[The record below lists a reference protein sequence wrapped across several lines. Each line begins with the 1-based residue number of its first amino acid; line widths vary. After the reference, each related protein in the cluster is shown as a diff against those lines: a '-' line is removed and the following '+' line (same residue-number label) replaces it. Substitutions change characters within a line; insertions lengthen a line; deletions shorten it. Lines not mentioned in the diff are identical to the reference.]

1 MKTIEIIEARKYPEL
16 NPKVSINQ
24 YIRRAYDA
32 AAQLPNTNL
41 KNLFVSFVAVPKL
54 GINPRSKFNTPLGIY
69 AYPAGYVMVRAGD
82 DRVMRHSL
90 PYAGEQPYAAVFSA
104 GGNIIDIRRMTT
116 NDEELYYDKLREVA
130 KRLPKINS
138 DIYIPDG
145 IAKDWPSILELCIKL
160 APDRAKFKNLPGGRL
175 WYVTY
180 RFSNYYGPNYG
191 QNPIVS
197 WNKLFRSIGIDGVVD
212 EGAGI
217 IHEAEPVQAVFFSLA
232 PLRVLGIVD
241 NKYSP
246 ETIKTQQQRG
256 VDTQQI
262 LASLK
267 RDIAIALKNDDVE
280 ILKPYLM
287 RDTLNLNGWDWEVL
301 FRYIPQ
307 KFRYALYADPS
318 KRYNK
323 MFWGSGKNLD
333 PDEFEAAMKNN
344 LSTLIHIKT
353 REPKNKEF
361 IRQNKNKVLDALKS
375 ATTAEL
381 KDVPEYFSYSMLSI
395 LPWDDP
401 EYLKYLV
408 YLDKN
413 LPKEDD
419 FKNLVKNSP
428 NKKKIFAAYKS
439 LSDWLN

>member
-1 MKTIEIIEARKYPEL
+1 MKTSEIIEARKNPEL
-16 NPKVSINQ
+16 NPKVSVNQ

-32 AAQLPNTNL
+32 ASQLPNSNL

-69 AYPAGYVMVRAGD
+69 AYPAGYVIIRAD
-82 DRVMRHSL
+82 DHKEMRHSL
-90 PYAGEQPYAAVFSA
+90 PYAGDQPYAAVFSA
-104 GGNIIDIRRMTT
+104 GGNIIDIRRMSA
-116 NDEELYYDKLREVA
+116 NDEKLYYDKLREFA

-138 DIYIPDG
+138 DIYIPNG
-145 IAKDWPSILELCIKL
+145 IAKDWLSILELCIKL

-180 RFSNYYGPNYG
+180 RFSNYYGPQYG
-191 QNPIVS
+191 QNPIVI

-217 IHEAEPVQAVFFSLA
+217 IHEAEPTQAVFFSLA

-246 ETIKTQQQRG
+246 ETIKTKQQRG
-256 VDTQQI
+256 IDTQQT

-267 RDIAIALKNDDVE
+267 RDIAIALKNDNVE

-287 RDTLNLNGWDWEVL
+287 REKINPLGWDWQIL
-301 FRYIPQ
+301 FKYIPQ
-307 KFRYALYADPS
+307 KLRYALYADGS
-318 KRYNK
+318 QHYSK

-333 PDEFEAAMKNN
+333 PNEFEYAMKKN
-344 LSTLIHIKT
+344 LSMLLHSLTTTSENI
-353 REPKNKEF
+353 NF
-361 IRQNKNKVLDALKS
+361 IRQNKDKVLDALQS
-375 ATTAEL
+375 ATLTEL
-381 KDVPEYFSYSMLSI
+381 TDLPTYFSDALLSK
-395 LPWDDP
+395 LPWDNP

-408 YLDKN
+408 MVDPS
-413 LPKEDD
+413 LPKYDN
-419 FKNLVKNSP
+419 FKDLVKNSP
-428 NKKKIFAAYKS
+428 NKKKIVAAIK
-439 LSDWLN
+439 NIQ

>member
-24 YIRRAYDA
+24 YIRQAYDA

-90 PYAGEQPYAAVFSA
+90 PYAGEQPYAAVLSA
-104 GGNIIDIRRMTT
+104 GGNIIDIRRMSA
-116 NDEELYYDKLREVA
+116 NDEELFYDKLREFA
-130 KRLPKINS
+130 KRLPKINF

-191 QNPIVS
+191 QNSIVT
-197 WNKLFRSIGIDGVVD
+197 WNKLFRSIGVDGVVD
-212 EGAGI
+212 DGAGI
-217 IHEAEPVQAVFFSLA
+217 IHEAEPTQAVFFSLA

-262 LASLK
+262 LASFK

-287 RDTLNLNGWDWEVL
+287 RDIINPHGWDWEVL

-307 KFRYALYADPS
+307 KLRYALYADGS
-318 KRYNK
+318 KR
-323 MFWGSGKNLD
+323 
-333 PDEFEAAMKNN
+333 
-344 LSTLIHIKT
+344 
-353 REPKNKEF
+353 
-361 IRQNKNKVLDALKS
+361 
-375 ATTAEL
+375 
-381 KDVPEYFSYSMLSI
+381 
-395 LPWDDP
+395 
-401 EYLKYLV
+401 
-408 YLDKN
+408 
-413 LPKEDD
+413 
-419 FKNLVKNSP
+419 
-428 NKKKIFAAYKS
+428 
-439 LSDWLN
+439 

>member
-1 MKTIEIIEARKYPEL
+1 MLLIDIFEARKNPEL
-16 NPKVSINQ
+16 NPKVSVNQ

-32 AAQLPNTNL
+32 ASQLSNTNL

-69 AYPAGYVMVRAGD
+69 AYPAGYVIVRAD
-82 DRVMRHSL
+82 DHKPMRHSL
-90 PYAGEQPYAAVFSA
+90 PYAGDQPYAAVFSA
-104 GGNIIDIRRMTT
+104 GGNIIDIRRMSA
-116 NDEELYYDKLREVA
+116 NDEELYYDKLREFA

-145 IAKDWPSILELCIKL
+145 IAKDWLSILELCIKL

-180 RFSNYYGPNYG
+180 RFSNYYGPQYG
-191 QNPIVS
+191 QNPIVT

-217 IHEAEPVQAVFFSLA
+217 IHEAEPTQAVFFSLA

-256 VDTQQI
+256 VDTQQM
-262 LASLK
+262 LALFK
-267 RDIAIALKNDDVE
+267 RDIARALKYDDIE
-280 ILKPYLM
+280 ILKPYLL
-287 RDTLNLNGWDWEVL
+287 RNKINPLGWDWEIL

-307 KFRYALYADPS
+307 KLRYALYANPS
-318 KRYNK
+318 KRKLYSK

-333 PDEFEAAMKNN
+333 PNEFEVAMKNN
-344 LSTLIHIKT
+344 LLMLIHSST
-353 REPKNKEF
+353 TQSKNIEF
-361 IRQNKNKVLDALKS
+361 IRQNKDKILDALKS

-381 KDVPEYFSYSMLSI
+381 QDLPGFFSDNLLTM

-408 YLDKN
+408 MVDPS
-413 LPKEDD
+413 LPKYDN
-419 FKNLVKNSP
+419 FKDLVKNSP
-428 NKKKIFAAYKS
+428 NKKKIIAAIKS
-439 LSDWLN
+439 IK

>member
-1 MKTIEIIEARKYPEL
+1 MLLIDIFEARKNPEL
-16 NPKVSINQ
+16 NPKVSVNQ

-32 AAQLPNTNL
+32 ASQLSNTNL

-69 AYPAGYVMVRAGD
+69 AYPAGYVIVRAD
-82 DRVMRHSL
+82 DHKPMRHSL
-90 PYAGEQPYAAVFSA
+90 PYAGDQPYAAVFSA
-104 GGNIIDIRRMTT
+104 GGNIIDIRRMSA
-116 NDEELYYDKLREVA
+116 NDEELYYDKLREFA

-145 IAKDWPSILELCIKL
+145 IAKDWLSILELCIKL

-180 RFSNYYGPNYG
+180 RFSNYYGPQYG
-191 QNPIVS
+191 QNPIVT

-217 IHEAEPVQAVFFSLA
+217 IHESEPTQAVFFSLV

-246 ETIKTQQQRG
+246 QTIKTQQQRG

-267 RDIAIALKNDDVE
+267 LDIAFALKNNDVE
-280 ILKPYLM
+280 ILKPFLM
-287 RDTLNLNGWDWEVL
+287 RDTLNLNGWDWEIL

-307 KFRYALYADPS
+307 KLRYKLYADPS
-318 KRYNK
+318 QRYNK
-323 MFWGSGKNLD
+323 MFWASGKNLD
-333 PDEFEAAMKNN
+333 PNEFEAAIKNN

-353 REPKNKEF
+353 RQLKNIEF
-361 IRQNKNKVLDALKS
+361 IRQNKDKVLDALQS

-381 KDVPEYFSYSMLSI
+381 QDLPEYFSDNLLTM
-395 LPWDDP
+395 LPWDNP

-408 YLDKN
+408 MIDPS
-413 LPKEDD
+413 LPKYDN
-419 FKNLVKNSP
+419 FKDLVKNSP
-428 NKKKIFAAYKS
+428 NKKKIIAAIKS
-439 LSDWLN
+439 I

>member
-1 MKTIEIIEARKYPEL
+1 MKTSDIIEARKYPEL

-24 YIRRAYDA
+24 YIRQAYDA

-69 AYPAGYVMVRAGD
+69 AYPAGYVILRAD
-82 DRVMRHSL
+82 TDKEMRDSL
-90 PYAGEQPYAAVFSA
+90 PYAGNQPYAAVFSA
-104 GGNIIDIRRMTT
+104 GGNIIDIRRMFV
-116 NDEELYYDKLREVA
+116 NDEELYYDKLREFA
-130 KRLPKINS
+130 KRLPKINF

-145 IAKDWPSILELCIKL
+145 VAKDWSSILELCIKL

-191 QNPIVS
+191 QNSIVT

-212 EGAGI
+212 DGAGI
-217 IHEAEPVQAVFFSLA
+217 IHEAEPTQAVFFSLA
-232 PLRVLGIVD
+232 SLRVLGIVD

-256 VDTQQI
+256 VDTQQT
-262 LASLK
+262 LVSLK
-267 RDIAIALKNDDVE
+267 RDIAIALKNDNVE

-287 RDTLNLNGWDWEVL
+287 RDKINPLGWDWQIL

-307 KFRYALYADPS
+307 KLRYALYADPS
-318 KRYNK
+318 KHYSK
-323 MFWGSGKNLD
+323 MFWGSGKKLD
-333 PDEFEAAMKNN
+333 PNEFEAAIKNN
-344 LSTLIHIKT
+344 LSMLLHSSTT
-353 REPKNKEF
+353 QSKNIEF
-361 IRQNKNKVLDALKS
+361 IRQNKDKVLDALQS
-375 ATTAEL
+375 ATLTEL
-381 KDVPEYFSYSMLSI
+381 RDLPSYFSDVMLSK
-395 LPWDDP
+395 LPWDNP

-413 LPKEDD
+413 LPKEDT
-419 FKNLVKNSP
+419 FINLVKNSP

>member
-1 MKTIEIIEARKYPEL
+1 MKTSDIIEARKNPEL
-16 NPKVSINQ
+16 NPKVSVNQ

-32 AAQLPNTNL
+32 ASQLSNTNL

-69 AYPAGYVMVRAGD
+69 AYPAGYVIVRAD
-82 DRVMRHSL
+82 DHKPMRHSL
-90 PYAGEQPYAAVFSA
+90 PYAGDQPYAAVFSA
-104 GGNIIDIRRMTT
+104 GGNIIDIRRMSA
-116 NDEELYYDKLREVA
+116 NDEELYYDKLREFA

-145 IAKDWPSILELCIKL
+145 IAKDWLSILELCIKL

-180 RFSNYYGPNYG
+180 RFSNYYGPQYG
-191 QNPIVS
+191 QNPIVT

-217 IHEAEPVQAVFFSLA
+217 IHESEPTQAVFFSLV

-246 ETIKTQQQRG
+246 QTIKTQQQRG

-267 RDIAIALKNDDVE
+267 LDIAFALKNNDVE
-280 ILKPYLM
+280 ILKPFLM
-287 RDTLNLNGWDWEVL
+287 RDTLNLNGWDWEIL

-307 KFRYALYADPS
+307 KLRYKLYADPS
-318 KRYNK
+318 QRYNK
-323 MFWGSGKNLD
+323 MFWASGKNLD
-333 PDEFEAAMKNN
+333 PNEFEVAMKNN
-344 LSTLIHIKT
+344 LLMLIHSST
-353 REPKNKEF
+353 TQSKNIEF
-361 IRQNKNKVLDALKS
+361 IRQNKDKILDALKS

-381 KDVPEYFSYSMLSI
+381 QDLPGFFSDNLLTM

-408 YLDKN
+408 MVDPS
-413 LPKEDD
+413 LPKYDN
-419 FKNLVKNSP
+419 FKDLVKNSP
-428 NKKKIFAAYKS
+428 NKKKIVAAIKS
-439 LSDWLN
+439 I

>member
-1 MKTIEIIEARKYPEL
+1 MKTSDIIEARKNPEL
-16 NPKVSINQ
+16 NPKVSVNQ

-32 AAQLPNTNL
+32 ASQLPNSNL

-69 AYPAGYVMVRAGD
+69 AYPAGYVIVRAD
-82 DRVMRHSL
+82 DDKAMRHSL
-90 PYAGEQPYAAVFSA
+90 PYAGDQPYAAVFSA
-104 GGNIIDIRRMTT
+104 GGNIIDIRRMSA
-116 NDEELYYDKLREVA
+116 NDEELYYDKLREFA

-138 DIYIPDG
+138 DIYIPNG
-145 IAKDWPSILELCIKL
+145 IAKDWLSILELCIKL

-180 RFSNYYGPNYG
+180 RFSNYYGPQYG
-191 QNPIVS
+191 QNPIVT
-197 WNKLFRSIGIDGVVD
+197 WNKLFRAIGIDGVVD

-217 IHEAEPVQAVFFSLA
+217 IHEAEPTQAVFFSLA

-246 ETIKTQQQRG
+246 ETFKTQQQRG
-256 VDTQQI
+256 LNTQQTI
-262 LASLK
+262 ALFK
-267 RDIAIALKNDDVE
+267 RDIDRALKYDDIE

-287 RDTLNLNGWDWEVL
+287 RDTLNLNGWDWEIL

-307 KFRYALYADPS
+307 KLRYALYADPS

-333 PDEFEAAMKNN
+333 PNEFEAAIKNN
-344 LSTLIHIKT
+344 LSTLIHIHT
-353 REPKNKEF
+353 RLPKNIEF
-361 IRQNKNKVLDALKS
+361 IRQNKDKVLGALKS

-381 KDVPEYFSYSMLSI
+381 QDLPEYFSDNLLTM

-408 YLDKN
+408 MVDPS
-413 LPKEDD
+413 LPKYDN
-419 FKNLVKNSP
+419 FKDLVKNSP
-428 NKKKIFAAYKS
+428 NKKKIVAAIKS
-439 LSDWLN
+439 KQVK

>member
-1 MKTIEIIEARKYPEL
+1 MHLIDIFEARKNPDL
-16 NPKVSINQ
+16 NPKVSVNQ
-24 YIRRAYDA
+24 YIDQAMA
-32 AAQLPNTNL
+32 SAGKLPGSDITNL
-41 KNLFVSFVAVPKL
+41 FISFTQLPKL

-104 GGNIIDIRRMTT
+104 GGNIIDIRRMSA
-116 NDEELYYDKLREVA
+116 NDEELYYDKLREFA
-130 KRLPKINS
+130 KRLPKINF

-145 IAKDWPSILELCIKL
+145 IAKDWLSILELCIKL
-160 APDRAKFKNLPGGRL
+160 APERAKFKNLPGGRL

-287 RDTLNLNGWDWEVL
+287 RDTLNLNGWDWEIL

-307 KFRYALYADPS
+307 KLRYKLYADPS

-323 MFWGSGKNLD
+323 MFWASGKNLD

-353 REPKNKEF
+353 REPKNIEF
-361 IRQNKNKVLDALKS
+361 IRQNKDKVLDALKS

-381 KDVPEYFSYSMLSI
+381 KDVPGYFSDSMLSI
-395 LPWDDP
+395 LPWDNP

-419 FKNLVKNSP
+419 FINLVKNSP

>member
-1 MKTIEIIEARKYPEL
+1 MKTSEIIEARKNPEL

-32 AAQLPNTNL
+32 ASQLPNSNL

-69 AYPAGYVMVRAGD
+69 AYPAGYVIIRAD
-82 DRVMRHSL
+82 DHKEMRHSL
-90 PYAGEQPYAAVFSA
+90 PYAGDQPYAAVFSA
-104 GGNIIDIRRMTT
+104 GGNIIDIRRMSA
-116 NDEELYYDKLREVA
+116 NDEKLYYDKLREFA

-138 DIYIPDG
+138 DIYIPNG
-145 IAKDWPSILELCIKL
+145 IAKDWLSILELCIKL

-180 RFSNYYGPNYG
+180 RFSNYYGPQYG
-191 QNPIVS
+191 QNPIVT

-217 IHEAEPVQAVFFSLA
+217 IHEAEPTQAVFFSLA

-246 ETIKTQQQRG
+246 ETIKTKQQRG
-256 VDTQQI
+256 IDTQQTI
-262 LASLK
+262 ALFK
-267 RDIAIALKNDDVE
+267 RDIDRALKYNDIE

-287 RDTLNLNGWDWEVL
+287 RDTLNFNGWDWEIL

-307 KFRYALYADPS
+307 KLRYALYADPS

-333 PDEFEAAMKNN
+333 PNEFEAAIKNN
-344 LSTLIHIKT
+344 LSTLIHIHT
-353 REPKNKEF
+353 TLPKNIEF
-361 IRQNKNKVLDALKS
+361 IRQNKDKVLGALKS
-375 ATTAEL
+375 ATTEEL
-381 KDVPEYFSYSMLSI
+381 QDLPEYFSDNLLTI
-395 LPWDDP
+395 LPWDNP

-408 YLDKN
+408 MVDPS
-413 LPKEDD
+413 LPKYYN
-419 FKNLVKNSP
+419 FKDLVKNSP
-428 NKKKIFAAYKS
+428 NKKKIVAAIKS
-439 LSDWLN
+439 KQVK

>member
-1 MKTIEIIEARKYPEL
+1 MKTSDIIEARKNPEL

-32 AAQLPNTNL
+32 ASQLPNTNL

-69 AYPAGYVMVRAGD
+69 AYPAVYVIIRAD
-82 DRVMRHSL
+82 DDKEMRHSL
-90 PYAGEQPYAAVFSA
+90 PYAGDQPYAAVFSA
-104 GGNIIDIRRMTT
+104 GGNIIDIRRMSAS
-116 NDEELYYDKLREVA
+116 DEELYYDKLREFA

-138 DIYIPDG
+138 DIYIPNG
-145 IAKDWPSILELCIKL
+145 IAKDWLSILELCIKL

-180 RFSNYYGPNYG
+180 RFSNYYGPQYG
-191 QNPIVS
+191 QNPIVT
-197 WNKLFRSIGIDGVVD
+197 WNKLFRAIGIDGVVD

-217 IHEAEPVQAVFFSLA
+217 IHEAEPTQAVFFSLA

-246 ETIKTQQQRG
+246 ETIKTKQQRG
-256 VDTQQI
+256 IDTQQT

-267 RDIAIALKNDDVE
+267 RDIAIALKNDNVE

-287 RDTLNLNGWDWEVL
+287 REKINPLGWDWQIL

-307 KFRYALYADPS
+307 KLRYKLYADPS
-318 KRYNK
+318 QHYSK
-323 MFWGSGKNLD
+323 MFWASRKNLD
-333 PDEFEAAMKNN
+333 PNEFEYAMKKN
-344 LSTLIHIKT
+344 LSMLLHSLTTTSENI
-353 REPKNKEF
+353 NF
-361 IRQNKNKVLDALKS
+361 IRQNKDKVLDALQS
-375 ATTAEL
+375 ATLTEL
-381 KDVPEYFSYSMLSI
+381 TDLPSYFSDALLSK

-408 YLDKN
+408 MVDPS
-413 LPKEDD
+413 LPKYDN
-419 FKNLVKNSP
+419 FKDLVKNSP
-428 NKKKIFAAYKS
+428 NKKKIIAAIKS
-439 LSDWLN
+439 KQVK